1 MSKGDETDGNRPR
14 RRRVALGLVGAALTA
29 LVLLLF
35 FGILVGGV
43 LAVFVVPAE
52 LVVLAAVAGGRD
64 DPS

>member
-1 MSKGDETDGNRPR
+1 MSNGDEADGNRPR
-14 RRRVALGLVGAALTA
+14 RRRIALGLVGAALTT
-29 LVLLLF
+29 LVLLLS
-35 FGILVGGV
+35 FGIFEGGV